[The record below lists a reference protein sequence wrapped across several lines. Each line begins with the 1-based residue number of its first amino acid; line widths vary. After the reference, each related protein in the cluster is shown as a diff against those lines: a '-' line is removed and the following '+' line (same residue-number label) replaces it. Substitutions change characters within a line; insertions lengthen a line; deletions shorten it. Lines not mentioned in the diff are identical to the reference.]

1 MIRWYKTGGK
11 RFYVIDVTGYRIRA
25 RSSGQS
31 YGGSHPPG
39 TSYSVLDR
47 DNMHLEVGNFFPQ
60 GGRASEAC
68 RKQALAFAVELNRR
82 TD

>member
-1 MIRWYKTGGK
+1 VIRWYKTGGK
-11 RFYVIDVTGYRIRA
+11 RFYVIDVIGYWIRPGSA
-25 RSSGQS
+25 LLGG
-31 YGGSHPPG
+31 GGSHPPG

-60 GGRASEAC
+60 GGRSSEGC
-68 RKQALAFAVELNRR
+68 RKRALAFAAELNRR